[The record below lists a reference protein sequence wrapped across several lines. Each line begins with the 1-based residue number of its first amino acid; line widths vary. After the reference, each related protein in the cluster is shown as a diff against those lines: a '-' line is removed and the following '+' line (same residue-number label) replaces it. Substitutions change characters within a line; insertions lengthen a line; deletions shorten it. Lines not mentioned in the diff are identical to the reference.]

1 MDKLFF
7 LLAQQEN
14 TSPRK
19 TIASNHSKVIGFNEQ
34 IISLYYKK
42 KLNLIKIKKVNC
54 QNPNK
59 IKETK
64 QSINNLNLTANRCQ
78 DYTIRK
84 QVNYFTLWKERP
96 FVRYLLNHF

>member
-34 IISLYYKK
+34 IISLY
-42 KLNLIKIKKVNC
+42 
-54 QNPNK
+54 
-59 IKETK
+59 
-64 QSINNLNLTANRCQ
+64 
-78 DYTIRK
+78 
-84 QVNYFTLWKERP
+84 
-96 FVRYLLNHF
+96 